1 MAEILQVVDLEPLRK
16 KVGETYQKFAKD
28 LT

>member
-1 MAEILQVVDLEPLRK
+1 MAEVVVDLEPLRK